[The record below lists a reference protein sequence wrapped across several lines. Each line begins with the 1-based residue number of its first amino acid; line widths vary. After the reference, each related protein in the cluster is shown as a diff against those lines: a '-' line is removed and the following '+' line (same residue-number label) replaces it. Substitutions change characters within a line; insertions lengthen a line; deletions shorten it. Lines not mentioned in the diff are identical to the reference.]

1 MARRLSLSVRSHI
14 VHNTAR
20 WELPDGNRLPFSNDT
35 ISIRRDITTFSLRI
49 GTHVENT
56 GVRFRF
62 AFLRYP
68 FLNNEAIYHNT
79 TFFSLRP
86 NATVSSII
94 HCLEEIRS
102 CRNPWLAP
110 TILQSLHSGNASFQC
125 YLTTQIGP
133 KRFQHTSEVYM
144 CSKST
149 ADPSRLSPML
159 DKPIMI
165 SSSLPII
172 RF

>member
-1 MARRLSLSVRSHI
+1 MDGTKALVKCSKPYRSQHCP
-14 VHNTAR
+14 VGTAR

-133 KRFQHTSEVYM
+133 KGFNIHQKYICVARVPRIHLGSALCSTSR
-144 CSKST
+144 S
-149 ADPSRLSPML
+149 
-159 DKPIMI
+159 
-165 SSSLPII
+165 
-172 RF
+172 